1 MVGIRFYGLLIFK
14 IFRGDNH
21 PRTLLNGLAPA
32 ALAVADFASQG
43 SAVRIF
49 CAHFKIALLK
59 VFKLSVS
66 PWFFMQQYFFKM
78 RKFLHLWE
86 HCCCE

>member
-1 MVGIRFYGLLIFK
+1 MAGNRFYGLLIFK

-32 ALAVADFASQG
+32 ALAVTGFARHG

-49 CAHFKIALLK
+49 CAYFKIALLK
-59 VFKLSVS
+59 VFKLSARPLPVG
-66 PWFFMQQYFFKM
+66 KG
-78 RKFLHLWE
+78 
-86 HCCCE
+86 